1 MRVELVGF
9 ACTRIEAMLRYRK
22 VIDPT
27 LSLTDVKIVIDTI
40 SDGHPVQ
47 VEVHRD
53 DITKLINAGFSFSYP
68 TQDEV
73 KQLMNQ
79 LIQRFLS
86 LGKKR
91 YAQQLIN
98 IWLELQKEEEG
109 NAAL

>member
-1 MRVELVGF
+1 MRVEIVGF
-9 ACTRIEAMLRYRK
+9 VCTRIEAMLRYRK

-27 LSLTDVKIVIDTI
+27 LSLTDVKVVIDTI

-47 VEVHRD
+47 VEIDKD
-53 DITKLINAGFSFSYP
+53 DVEKLVDAGFGFSYP

-79 LIQRFLS
+79 LIQRFLGM
-86 LGKKR
+86 GKKR
-91 YAQQLIN
+91 YAQQLIAM
-98 IWLELQKEEEG
+98 WLDIQKEED

>member
-1 MRVELVGF
+1 MKVEIVGF
-9 ACTRIEAMLRYRK
+9 VCTRIEAMLRYRK

-27 LSLTDVKIVIDTI
+27 LSLTDVKVVIDTI

-47 VEVHRD
+47 VEIDKD
-53 DITKLINAGFSFSYP
+53 DVEKLVDAGFGFSYP

-86 LGKKR
+86 MGKKR
-91 YAQQLIN
+91 YAQQLIAM
-98 IWLELQKEEEG
+98 WLDIQKEEED
-109 NAAL
+109 AAL